1 MMIRR
6 LCYALLLLAATAL
19 PAAADPSWKQSSA
32 IWAQMDKCAQQAR
45 KAFPDYTR
53 EANAKREA
61 ARQKC
66 LRGASLPGEADV
78 APPAPAPAASEVKQ
92 AQ

>member
-1 MMIRR
+1 MMIRT
-6 LCYALLLLAATAL
+6 LCCGLLFAAVIAF

-32 IWAQMDKCAQQAR
+32 VWSQMDKCAQQAR
-45 KAFPDYTR
+45 KAFPDYTA

-61 ARQKC
+61 SRQKC
-66 LRGASLPGEADV
+66 LRNGNLPGDAS
-78 APPAPAPAASEVKQ
+78 APPPVSASDAKS